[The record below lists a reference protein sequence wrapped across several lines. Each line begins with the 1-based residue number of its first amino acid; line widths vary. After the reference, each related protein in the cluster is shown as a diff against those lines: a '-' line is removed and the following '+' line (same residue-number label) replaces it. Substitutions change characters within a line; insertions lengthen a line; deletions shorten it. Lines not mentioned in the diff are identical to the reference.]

1 MCLVMCERMRECM
14 YVVLFLGRS
23 CPPPSHQA
31 RSSSSSSSSS
41 SRLQLQTHWLDD
53 SKTTLRL
60 SWGPSSL
67 PSSSSSS
74 YRISYTRDGIP
85 NHLTVGGG
93 SEEAVLRGLEGGS
106 TYDVVVVR
114 VEGESLKETVVGRT
128 KVETAKVLIL
138 IDYC

>member
-1 MCLVMCERMRECM
+1 VCLVMCERMRV
-14 YVVLFLGRS
+14 YVCSSFILGRS
-23 CPPPSHQA
+23 CPTSSHQA
-31 RSSSSSSSSS
+31 RSSSSSF
-41 SRLQLQTHWLDD
+41 RLQLQTHWLDD

-60 SWGPSSL
+60 SWGLSSL
-67 PSSSSSS
+67 SSSSSS

-114 VEGESLKETVVGRT
+114 VERESLKETVVGRT
-128 KVETAKVLIL
+128 KVETAKVLVG
-138 IDYC
+138 

>member
-1 MCLVMCERMRECM
+1 VEEESD
-14 YVVLFLGRS
+14 YVCVCVCVYVYVCSSFIFGRF
-23 CPPPSHQA
+23 CPESSHHA
-31 RSSSSSSSSS
+31 CSSSTSSF

-60 SWGPSSL
+60 SWSPSSL
-67 PSSSSSS
+67 PSSAAS

-93 SEEAVLRGLEGGS
+93 SEEVVLRGLGGGS
-106 TYDVVVVR
+106 TYEAVVVR

-128 KVETAKVLIL
+128 KVETAKVLI
-138 IDYC
+138 D